1 MPTYNPLEQPAVYK
15 MLAARALTQLY
26 LTSFFA
32 KASATEYN
40 NNQGFERGETISIR
54 RPRIKGEA
62 EDYDPRNTNGDA
74 ANSAD
79 AGHVPINLRLD
90 HLFTDGFPTYSHD
103 GNIAMYVNDNV
114 EVSTA
119 AIRTSYEKAAYLE
132 CFRDFSAIPAS
143 GPVNY
148 ADASPLQIVAA
159 MDGTGNTGPNIA
171 GFNASAL
178 TNASTVLDRS
188 NVPDGNRYTALSAT
202 AKGAFIGDEPM
213 QRSYVAA
220 QAGGAGILTDGLP
233 MGALVGRYGFM
244 VGGTNAITHQSAV
257 ANVANS
263 AATAAI
269 TAVAQDTSVFFSS
282 DYAALTS
289 LGAVQITIG
298 NNWNTA
304 AGGVAVGQIAQIKN
318 AGGTATIAFG
328 VILRITAAN
337 IWMVPYSPIG
347 TKLTA
352 AEIPTGSVVSVPLI
366 GSVNVA
372 YHREHLVTASRLL
385 KPPTP
390 NSGAVS
396 VAASDA
402 ESGLAMQLLR
412 GSYDVDR
419 FKEGARLSMLCGFK
433 GTDYRKACLVL
444 SL

>member
-1 MPTYNPLEQPAVYK
+1 MPTYNPLERPDVYK
-15 MLAARALTQLY
+15 MLAARSLTQLY

-40 NNQGFERGETISIR
+40 GNQGFEKGETISIR

-62 EDYDPRNTNGDA
+62 EDYDPRNVNGDP
-74 ANSAD
+74 ANSSD
-79 AGHVPINLRLD
+79 AGHVVVNLTLS

-103 GNIAMYVNDNV
+103 GNVAMYVNDNA

-119 AIRTSYEKAAYLE
+119 AIRSSYEKAAYLE
-132 CFRDFSAIPAS
+132 CFRDFSSVPAS
-143 GPVNY
+143 GLVSY
-148 ADASPLQIVAA
+148 AAASPLQIVAA
-159 MDGTGNTGPNIA
+159 MDGANNTGVNLAP
-171 GFNASAL
+171 FSASAL
-178 TNASTVLDRS
+178 TNASTVLDRAE
-188 NVPDGNRYTALSAT
+188 VPDGSRYTALSAT

-233 MGALVGRYGFM
+233 MGALVSRYGFM

-269 TAVAQDTSVFFSS
+269 TAIAQDTAVFFAA
-282 DYAALTS
+282 DYASLTS
-289 LGAVQITIG
+289 LGAVKITIG

-328 VILRITAAN
+328 VILRISSAD
-337 IWMVPYSPIG
+337 IWMVPYSPAG
-347 TKLTA
+347 VKMTA
-352 AEIPTGSVVSVPLI
+352 AEIPTGAVVSVPMI

-372 YHREHLVTASRLL
+372 YHREHLVTAARLL

-390 NSGAVS
+390 NSGAVAVS
-396 VAASDA
+396 ASDQ
-402 ESGLAMQLLR
+402 ESGLAMQLIR

-419 FKEGARLSMLCGFK
+419 FREGSRLAMLCGFK